1 MKRLHTMT
9 QDELSEVDDKL
20 RRQPIEPVLRLWEDL
35 RAVGDMPGM
44 KPEHVRAMAWA
55 IYTAQREAAEQ

>member
-9 QDELSEVDDKL
+9 KDELSEVDDKL

-35 RAVGDMPGM
+35 RAVGDMPAM

-55 IYTAQREAAEQ
+55 LYKAARDAAGQ